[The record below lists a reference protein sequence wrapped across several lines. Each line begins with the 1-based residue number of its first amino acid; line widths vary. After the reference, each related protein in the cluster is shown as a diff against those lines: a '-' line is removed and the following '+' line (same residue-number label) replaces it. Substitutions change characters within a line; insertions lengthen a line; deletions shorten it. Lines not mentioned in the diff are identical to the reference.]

1 MQKSLQEGRLKFAAR
16 KMKMKIDIDPLRQ
29 EEALFLD
36 PIDINMVEIT
46 EFPDDNMVEEGTG
59 ESPDVGLADVYPR
72 PEEDLLDFLYHCK
85 NKGHKLA
92 CVLDMA
98 L

>member
-1 MQKSLQEGRLKFAAR
+1 
-16 KMKMKIDIDPLRQ
+16 MKIDTYPLRQ

-36 PIDINMVEIT
+36 PVDINMVEIT
-46 EFPDDNMVEEGTG
+46 EFPYDNMVEEGTR

-85 NKGHKLA
+85 NKGLQA
-92 CVLDMA
+92 CLCPRCGA
-98 L
+98 LTDKIAAENF